1 MPDRV
6 LLRYFDCLGRAQ
18 PLRNA
23 LVDAGVT
30 FEDQRIAVGLSWRAL
45 KEQADGGPFGS
56 LPVLEWGD
64 DCVAQALP
72 IAGYVARRLGQYD
85 GLDAMGIA
93 RLEMVSSAAYLDVI
107 VELATMLWAPT
118 TLSDAEAAARF
129 SNHEARILHKVDRFD
144 RMLASSGDPFFG
156 GHRPA
161 VADFFVVEALDMTRA
176 VIGERLDA
184 AIGARRDSRRCASG
198 WRDATRSR
206 AMSAK
211 ESDRRGSPGAPTR
224 PSRSRA
230 SGDTWRLK
238 SGFNPDSSRPP
249 LPIDVS
255 KARPKLAR
263 WRSGSNP
270 NRPARLGV
278 GSL

>member
-1 MPDRV
+1 MPERV

-30 FEDQRIAVGLSWRAL
+30 FEDQRIAIGVSWRAL

-72 IAGYVARRLGQYD
+72 IAGYLARRLGHYD

-93 RLEMVSSAAYLDVI
+93 RLEMVASAAYLDVI
-107 VELATMLWAPT
+107 AELAMMLWVST

-156 GHRPA
+156 GQRPA

-184 AIGARRDSRRCASG
+184 ALGRAPRLAEMRERLARRDAIARYVGDGKRP
-198 WRDATRSR
+198 TRLT
-206 AMSAK
+206 
-211 ESDRRGSPGAPTR
+211 GSPNEAE
-224 PSRSRA
+224 S
-230 SGDTWRLK
+230 
-238 SGFNPDSSRPP
+238 
-249 LPIDVS
+249 
-255 KARPKLAR
+255 LAR
-263 WRSGSNP
+263 IRQYVETQV
-270 NRPARLGV
+270 GV
-278 GSL
+278 QP